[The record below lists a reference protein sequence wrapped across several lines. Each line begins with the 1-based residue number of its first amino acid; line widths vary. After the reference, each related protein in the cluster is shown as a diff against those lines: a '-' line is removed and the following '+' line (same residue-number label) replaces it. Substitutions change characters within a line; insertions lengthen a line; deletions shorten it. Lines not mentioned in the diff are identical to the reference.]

1 MELKRDVEN
10 QSYED
15 WLKAS
20 SNDMW
25 YSIYVCAYERWEY
38 YKSIDPER
46 AAREYESML
55 VATQKGTWWRSWN
68 SLLDNMP
75 PTGECLDC
83 DETEEEISYEDE
95 PPADAQTVS
104 QLVKEMFKLV

>member
-25 YSIYVCAYERWEY
+25 YDIYVAAYNRWEY
-38 YKSIDPER
+38 YKPINPER

-55 VATQKGTWWRSWN
+55 VAVQKGSWWRSWN

-83 DETEEEISYEDE
+83 DDTSENEINEEELT
-95 PPADAQTVS
+95 PPVETVS
-104 QLVKEMFKLV
+104 ELVKEMFKLV